1 MLFERISEPGL
12 SQYAYIVGCQGAK
25 QIAVIDPMRD
35 IDVYIDFA
43 QSRGVVISH
52 ILETHI
58 HADFASGAR
67 ELAERTGATLCL
79 SAYDEGE
86 QFEVAFAHQRMRDG
100 DTIDIG
106 GVRLVGCHTPGHTPE
121 HMSWLVYDL
130 HRSPETPMAMLSGD
144 FLFVGSLGR
153 PDLLGPKETEG
164 LTRKLYASVQS
175 LSALPDSMEIHP
187 GHGAGSMCGAGMSGR
202 PMSTLG
208 YERIANPMLDTSLNE
223 DAFIRKMLGNLPP
236 RPAYYTRMKELNSR
250 GPATLGPISSG
261 PAITPADARDMV
273 NDGHLLVD
281 LRSQTDFGRCHV
293 PGSICIGLGKNFS
306 TWAAWMLPPNT
317 PLLLAAEST
326 RDAETAVRG
335 LVRVGLD
342 NVAGHIT
349 GGVQAWIDSDL
360 ETSRND
366 VIPSSELQERL
377 ATGESLCVLD
387 VRTDAEW
394 NSGHI
399 PGAEHVPLP
408 DLPGQ
413 IDQFRNRGPIVTV
426 CGGGYR
432 STIAASLLEK
442 AGVEVVIDQLGGMAA
457 WNRAGCSTTTETAS
471 TT

>member
-12 SQYAYIVGCQGAK
+12 SQYSYIVGCQGAK
-25 QIAVIDPMRD
+25 QIAVVDPMRD

-43 QSRGVVISH
+43 QSRGVEISH
-52 ILETHI
+52 VLETHI

-67 ELAERTGATLCL
+67 ELAERTGAALCL

-86 QFEVAFAHQRMRDG
+86 QFEVAYPHRKMRDG

-106 GVRLVGCHTPGHTPE
+106 GARLVGFHTPGHTPE

-153 PDLLGPKETEG
+153 PDLLGPEETEG

-175 LSALPDSMEIHP
+175 IAALPDSMEIHP

-208 YERIANPMLDTSLNE
+208 YERIANPMLDSSLNE
-223 DAFIRKMLGNLPP
+223 DAFVEKMLCNLPP

-250 GPATLGPISSG
+250 GPATLGPISAG
-261 PAITPADARDMV
+261 PAITPADVEDQIAQ
-273 NDGHLLVD
+273 GHILID

-293 PGSICIGLGKNFS
+293 PGSICIGIGKSFS
-306 TWAAWMLPPNT
+306 TWAAWMLPPDT
-317 PLLLAAEST
+317 PLILAAEST
-326 RDAETAVRG
+326 NDVETAVRG

-349 GGVQAWIDSDL
+349 GGVQAWIDSGLRTD
-360 ETSRND
+360 RHD

-377 ATGESLCVLD
+377 AMGEPLCVLD
-387 VRTDAEW
+387 VRSDAEW
-394 NSGHI
+394 NAGHI
-399 PGAEHVPLP
+399 PEAEHVPLP
-408 DLPGQ
+408 DLPNR
-413 IDQFRNRGPIVTV
+413 IDQFRNRGPVVAV

-432 STIAASLLEK
+432 STIAASLLQK
-442 AGVEVVIDQLGGMAA
+442 AGVEVVLDQLGGMAA